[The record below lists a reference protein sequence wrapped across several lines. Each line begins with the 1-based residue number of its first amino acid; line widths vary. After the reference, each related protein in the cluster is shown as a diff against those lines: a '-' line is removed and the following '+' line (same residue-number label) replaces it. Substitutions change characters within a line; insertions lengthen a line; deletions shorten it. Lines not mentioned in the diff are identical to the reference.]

1 METIIEIVTS
11 QLTGMDN
18 GTMGEELLHQFY
30 CWFKQWKLP
39 CGHVQRL
46 AHIFSK
52 VLCINVQLM
61 LVFGPQF
68 NGLL

>member
-46 AHIFSK
+46 VHVFS
-52 VLCINVQLM
+52 
-61 LVFGPQF
+61 
-68 NGLL
+68 